1 MANFGASKPW
11 IAEWVKDTEYANAFK
26 CGELVNTSVN
36 PQFNTTS
43 LYGDN
48 RKIEEIRLFKTAD
61 VTLGATRMPAQAA
74 QIMFG
79 HKTNEDG
86 SELSNATDK
95 NKYVG
100 YAFIT
105 REMIEG
111 KEKYRACL
119 LFKVMFNE
127 GQEDYET
134 QGENITFKTPTISGG
149 ALTCDNGDWREK
161 SPYFDTEGE
170 ADAWIKEKLGVEETE
185 DAQEKS
191 QSNDPVGNSHDLEQV
206 ESEEMDD
213 RD

>member
-1 MANFGASKPW
+1 MANFGLSHPW
-11 IAEWVKDTEYANAFK
+11 IAEWIKGTEYANAFK
-26 CGELVNTSVN
+26 CGELVDTQVN
-36 PQFNTTS
+36 PQYNTAS
-43 LYGDN
+43 LHGDN
-48 RKIEEIRLFKTAD
+48 RKTEEIRLFKSAD
-61 VTLGATRMPAQAA
+61 VTLGVTRMPAQAS

-134 QGENITFKTPTISGG
+134 QGENITFKTPKISGG

-161 SPYFDTEGE
+161 SPYFDTEDE
-170 ADAWIKEKLGVEETE
+170 ADAWIREKLGVEEDPEESGPKNLQQSETE
-185 DAQEKS
+185 T
-191 QSNDPVGNSHDLEQV
+191 HDLDQET
-206 ESEEMDD
+206 MDD
-213 RD
+213 